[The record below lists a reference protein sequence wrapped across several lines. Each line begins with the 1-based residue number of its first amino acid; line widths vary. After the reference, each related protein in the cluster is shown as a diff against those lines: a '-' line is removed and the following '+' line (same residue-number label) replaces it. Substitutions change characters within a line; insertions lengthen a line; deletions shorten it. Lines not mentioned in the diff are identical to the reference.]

1 MPKNT
6 APVTSVPGW
15 DGFYDPNYTPVPDDF
30 FDVLLAHLTDVE
42 VRVLLY
48 IIRRTYGFK
57 KRSDAI
63 SLSQITDGIVT
74 TDGRR
79 LDYGAGVKKDGAI
92 AAVRRLEARGII
104 IAQRHQSA
112 ARGHEP
118 TTYTLRMHGTP
129 LSLKTTRVVGGTDK
143 GSREGR
149 EALVGLTDKQEDSI
163 QDNRDQDDSNPP
175 APQENEETN
184 GRPPYSPY
192 IAAVIFDFSKEL
204 GDALHG
210 PSNVTQALRLW
221 QQSGHAEEA
230 FVAACQTAK
239 RNLRQAQAHG
249 VGNKMAY
256 FFAALRRELGLT

>member
-6 APVTSVPGW
+6 DPVQPVPGW
-15 DGFYDPNYTPVPDDF
+15 NGFYDPNYTPVPDDF

-74 TDGRR
+74 SDGRR

-104 IAQRHQSA
+104 ITQRHQSA

-118 TTYTLRMHGTP
+118 TTYTLRMNGTP
-129 LSLKTTRVVGGTDK
+129 LSSPPTRVVVSTDK
-143 GSREGR
+143 GSRGER
-149 EALVGLTDKQEDSI
+149 EALVASTDKQEDRE
-163 QDNRDQDDSNPP
+163 QEDREQEDSNLLTLHEKEKS
-175 APQENEETN
+175 AD
-184 GRPPYSPY
+184 RPPYSPY
-192 IAAVIFDFSKEL
+192 IGGVIYDLSGEL
-204 GDALHG
+204 GDASHAT
-210 PSNVTQALRLW
+210 SNVTQALRLW
-221 QQSGHAEEA
+221 QQSGWDEDA
-230 FVAACQTAK
+230 FVAACQTT
-239 RNLRQAQAHG
+239 RRTVRQAQAHG